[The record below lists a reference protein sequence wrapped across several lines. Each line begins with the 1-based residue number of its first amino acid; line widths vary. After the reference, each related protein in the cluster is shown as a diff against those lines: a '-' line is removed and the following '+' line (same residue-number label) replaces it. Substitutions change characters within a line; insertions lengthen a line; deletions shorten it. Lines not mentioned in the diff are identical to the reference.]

1 MIGVRSGISRKN
13 GAVPPASNNN
23 TLCLSSARFV
33 ARIVPALPAPT
44 RIADKYKKKLLPKE
58 MDNVSDSNYLE

>member
-1 MIGVRSGISRKN
+1 MIGVRSGMSRKN

-33 ARIVPALPAPT
+33 ARIAPALPAPT
-44 RIADKYKKKLLPKE
+44 RSANKYKKKLL
-58 MDNVSDSNYLE
+58 

>member
-1 MIGVRSGISRKN
+1 MIGVRSGMSRKN

-33 ARIVPALPAPT
+33 AKIAPALPAPT
-44 RIADKYKKKLLPKE
+44 RNANKCKKSCFKKK
-58 MDNVSDSNYLE
+58 